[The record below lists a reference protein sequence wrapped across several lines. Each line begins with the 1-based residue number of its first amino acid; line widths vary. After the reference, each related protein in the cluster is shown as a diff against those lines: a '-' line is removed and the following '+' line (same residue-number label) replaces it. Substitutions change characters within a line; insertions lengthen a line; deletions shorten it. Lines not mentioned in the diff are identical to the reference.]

1 MLAGGASPE
10 QVQLLGRWTSQCFLG
25 YLQLSPVTL
34 KQLTRRMAQL
44 NRGDLDH
51 NERAH
56 LTNQVLLIRESAE

>member
-1 MLAGGASPE
+1 MSEKEFFLSIP
-10 QVQLLGRWTSQCFLG
+10 RWPSSQCFLG

-34 KQLTRRMAQL
+34 KQLTCRMAQL
-44 NRGDLDH
+44 TRGDLDH